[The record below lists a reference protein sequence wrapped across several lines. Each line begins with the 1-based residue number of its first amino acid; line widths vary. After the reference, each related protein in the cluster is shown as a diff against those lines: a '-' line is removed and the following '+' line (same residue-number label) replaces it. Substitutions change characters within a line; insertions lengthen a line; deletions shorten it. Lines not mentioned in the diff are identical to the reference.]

1 MFSSAPNPVALAS
14 GTRKARRMTIS
25 IVPLTPAD
33 RQRLLDVDNAAFFF
47 DPNFSP
53 GEVVTSHFDWAR
65 TFGAT
70 RGGSGELAGVYSSYD
85 MAVTAPGPLDT
96 LTRVPMAGLTWVSV
110 HPDHRRRGVLR
121 ELITHH
127 FARLHDDG
135 AALGGLHAAEVGI
148 YGRFGYGISS
158 LELDLELERGAVLTA
173 PSLEDA
179 AGRVTTRFEKA
190 DSDPAAQFVHDLH
203 LRCAESTLGAVTR
216 PERMA
221 RPVFVDLPLAR
232 QGREPWQVLLAHV
245 DGQPTGYA
253 VFSREAKWKDNRA
266 KGTVA
271 VREVAALDPATLLAL
286 ARRLVDFD
294 LTTSITIH
302 GRGAD
307 DPLVWWAGGP
317 RALGV
322 KASDSL
328 WLRLIDVDAA
338 LTARGY
344 SSACDIVLDVVDPL
358 CPWNQR
364 VWRLSVDESGVC
376 TCLPTAER
384 PDVRLPVEALGAAY
398 LGSRSLATQA
408 HQGLVAELTPGSL
421 RLLSRAMS
429 SDREPAAAI
438 EF

>member
-1 MFSSAPNPVALAS
+1 
-14 GTRKARRMTIS
+14 MTTS

-33 RQRLLDVDNAAFFF
+33 RQRLLDVDLAAFFF
-47 DPNFSP
+47 DPNVYP
-53 GEVVTSHFDWAR
+53 ADVVTSHFDWTR
-65 TFGAT
+65 TFGAI
-70 RGGSGELAGVYSSYD
+70 RQGSDELVGIYSSYD
-85 MAVTAPGPLDT
+85 MAVTAPGPLDA

-121 ELITHH
+121 EMVTHH
-127 FARLHDDG
+127 FTQLHEEG
-135 AALGGLHAAEVGI
+135 SALSGLHAAEVGI

-179 AGRVTTRFEKA
+179 VGRVTTRFVKA
-190 DSDPAAQFVHDLH
+190 DSDNAAQVIHDLH
-203 LRCAESTLGAVTR
+203 LRCAKSTLGAVTR

-221 RPVFVDLPLAR
+221 RPLFVDLPLAR

-245 DGQPTGYA
+245 DGQPAGYA
-253 VFSREAKWKDNRA
+253 VFSREAKWKDFRA
-266 KGTVA
+266 KGTVS
-271 VREVAALDPATLLAL
+271 VRELAAEDPAALLAL

-294 LTTSITIH
+294 LTASITIR

-322 KASDSL
+322 KSSDSL
-328 WLRLIDVDAA
+328 WLRLIDVEAA

-344 SSACDIVLDVVDPL
+344 SSACDIVLDVVDPI

-364 VWRLSVDESGVC
+364 TWRLSVGEDGVA
-376 TCLPTAER
+376 TCQPTTDDA
-384 PDVRLPVEALGAAY
+384 DVRLPVQALGAAY

-408 HQGLVAELTPGSL
+408 HQGLLTEVTPGSV

-429 SDREPAAAI
+429 CDREPVGAV

>member
-1 MFSSAPNPVALAS
+1 
-14 GTRKARRMTIS
+14 MTIS

-33 RQRLLDVDNAAFFF
+33 RQRLLDVDGAAFFF
-47 DPNFSP
+47 DPNMYP
-53 GEVVTSHFDWAR
+53 GDVVTSHFDWAR

-70 RGGSGELAGVYSSYD
+70 RDGSDELVGVYSSYD
-85 MAVTAPGPLDT
+85 MAVTAPGSLDT
-96 LTRVPMAGLTWVSV
+96 LTRVQMAGLTWVSV

-121 ELITHH
+121 EMITHH
-127 FARLHDDG
+127 FARLHDEG
-135 AALGGLHAAEVGI
+135 AALSGLHAAEVGI
-148 YGRFGYGISS
+148 YGRFGYGVSS
-158 LELDLELERGAVLTA
+158 IELDLELERGAVLTA
-173 PSLEDA
+173 PSVEDA
-179 AGRVTTRFEKA
+179 ASRVTTRFVAA
-190 DSDPAAQFVHDLH
+190 DSDKATRAIHDLH
-203 LRCAESTLGAVTR
+203 LLCAESTLGAVTR

-221 RPVFVDLPLAR
+221 RPEFVDLPLAR
-232 QGREPWQVLLAHV
+232 QGHEAWQVLLAHV
-245 DGQPTGYA
+245 DGQPAGYA
-253 VFSREAKWKDNRA
+253 VFRREAKWKDFRA
-266 KGTVA
+266 KGKVV
-271 VREVAALDPATLLAL
+271 VRELAAMDPATLLAL

-294 LTTSITIH
+294 LTASITVH
-302 GRGAD
+302 GRGGD

-322 KASDSL
+322 KTYDSL

-344 SSACDIVLDVVDPL
+344 SNACDIVLDVVDPV

-364 VWRLSVDESGVC
+364 RWRLSVDEDGAG
-376 TCLPTAER
+376 TCVSTADGA
-384 PDVRLPVEALGAAY
+384 DVRLPVEALGAAF

-408 HQGLVAELTPGSL
+408 HQGLVTELTPGSL

>member
-1 MFSSAPNPVALAS
+1 
-14 GTRKARRMTIS
+14 MTIS
-25 IVPLTPAD
+25 IVPVASSD

-47 DPNFSP
+47 DPNMYP
-53 GEVVTSHFDWAR
+53 ANLVTSHFDWAR

-70 RGGSGELAGVYSSYD
+70 RDGSDELVGIYSSYD
-85 MAVTAPGPLDT
+85 MAVTAPGPLDA
-96 LTRVPMAGLTWVSV
+96 LAAVPMAGLTWVSV

-121 ELITHH
+121 EMMSHH
-127 FARLHDDG
+127 FARLHNEG
-135 AALGGLHAAEVGI
+135 SALSGLHAAEVGI

-158 LELDLELERGAVLTA
+158 LELELALERGAILTA
-173 PSLEDA
+173 PSLEGA
-179 AGRVTTRFEKA
+179 AGRVTTRFVKA
-190 DSDPAAQFVHDLH
+190 DSDDAAQVVHDLH
-203 LRCAESTLGAVTR
+203 LLCAESTLGSVTR

-221 RPVFVDLPLAR
+221 RPMFVDLPLAR
-232 QGREPWQVLLAHV
+232 QGREPWQVLLANV
-245 DGQPTGYA
+245 DGQPAGYA
-253 VFSREAKWKDNRA
+253 VFSRKARWKDSKAR
-266 KGTVA
+266 GRVA
-271 VREVAALDPATLLAL
+271 VRELGAADPATLLAL

-294 LTTSITIH
+294 LTASITIS

-322 KASDSL
+322 KTSDSL

-344 SSACDIVLDVVDPL
+344 SGACDIVLDVVDAT

-364 VWRLSVDESGVC
+364 SWRLTVDEGGVA
-376 TCLPTAER
+376 TCQATADD

-408 HQGLVAELTPGSL
+408 HQGVVTELKPGSL
-421 RLLSRAMS
+421 RTLSRAMS
-429 SDREPAAAI
+429 CDSEPAGAI

>member
-1 MFSSAPNPVALAS
+1 
-14 GTRKARRMTIS
+14 MTIS
-25 IVPLTPAD
+25 IVSLTSSD

-47 DPNFSP
+47 DPNMYPSD
-53 GEVVTSHFDWAR
+53 VVTSHLDWAR

-70 RGGSGELAGVYSSYD
+70 RDGSDELVGVYSSYD
-85 MAVTAPGPLDT
+85 MAVTAPGSLDT

-121 ELITHH
+121 EMITHH
-127 FARLHDDG
+127 FARLHDEG
-135 AALGGLHAAEVGI
+135 AALSGLHAAEVGI

-173 PSLEDA
+173 PSVEDA
-179 AGRVTTRFEKA
+179 ASRVTTRFVA
-190 DSDPAAQFVHDLH
+190 VDSDSAARAVHDLH

-221 RPVFVDLPLAR
+221 RPLFVDLPLSR
-232 QGREPWQVLLAHV
+232 QGREPWQVLLAHL

-294 LTTSITIH
+294 LTSSITIH

-328 WLRLIDVDAA
+328 WLRLIDVGAA

-344 SSACDIVLDVVDPL
+344 SSACDLVLDVLDPV
-358 CPWNQR
+358 CPSNQR
-364 VWRLSVDESGVC
+364 RWRLSVDEDGVG
-376 TCLPTAER
+376 TCVSTADGA
-384 PDVRLPVEALGAAY
+384 DVRLPVEALGAAY
-398 LGSRSLATQA
+398 LGARSLATQA
-408 HQGLVAELTPGSL
+408 HQGLVTELTPGSL